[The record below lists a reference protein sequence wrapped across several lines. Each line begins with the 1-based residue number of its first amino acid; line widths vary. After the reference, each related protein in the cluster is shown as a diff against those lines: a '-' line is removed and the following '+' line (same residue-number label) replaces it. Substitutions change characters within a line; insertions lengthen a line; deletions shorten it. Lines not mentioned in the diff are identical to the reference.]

1 MKKPKP
7 IYVQI
12 DMDTTMDELWNA
24 TQNPALHTE
33 WDLRFTEI
41 SYLEKEEDG
50 PQRFLYKTKIG
61 LGIEIAGEGESV
73 GQIEKKSGERVS
85 SLKFWTNHPLSLI
98 QTGRGYWKYKEE
110 GKHISFETLYDYD
123 SSFGRVGKLIDTY
136 CFRPL
141 LGWATAWSFDSL
153 KLWLEKGYHPKLLF
167 QKTLTYWITCVILAF
182 VWIYQGLVPKVI
194 VAHPEEIKML
204 TSLLSIPS
212 SDEFTIRIIGCLEI
226 IFGLLWLMPFRKKKL
241 FLAHMVIIVLLTL
254 AAFMSNPA
262 SFVHPFNP
270 VALNG
275 VLLFVSLVGYWNS
288 NNLPLARNCRRRR
301 KE

>member
-1 MKKPKP
+1 MKKSKP

-12 DMDTTMDELWNA
+12 NMDTTMDELWNA
-24 TQNPALHTE
+24 SQNPVLHTE
-33 WDLRFTEI
+33 WDIRFTEI
-41 SYLEKEEDG
+41 SYLKKEDDE

-61 LGIEIAGEGESV
+61 FGIEIAGEGESV
-73 GQIEKKSGERVS
+73 GQIEKESGERVS
-85 SLKFWTNHPLSLI
+85 SLKFWTDHPLSLI
-98 QTGRGYWKYKEE
+98 RTGRGYWKYTEE

-123 SSFGRVGKLIDTY
+123 CSFGRVGKLIDTY

-153 KLWLEKGYHPKLLF
+153 RLWLEKGYHPKLLF
-167 QKTLTYWITCVILAF
+167 RKTLTYWMVCVILAF

-204 TSLLSIPS
+204 TSVLSFHLS
-212 SDEFTIRIIGCLEI
+212 GEFAIRMIGFLEM
-226 IFGLLWLMPFRKKKL
+226 IFGLLWLMPLRKKKL

-288 NNLPLARNCRRRR
+288 DHLPLARNCRRRR
-301 KE
+301 KG